1 MRTRAKRRFN
11 YGRAA
16 FMVFGVCAV
25 AFVLTN
31 ALVKIAYL
39 QGGEG
44 LMLGERLKSPLQYYV
59 IRVYNGTW
67 TEQDKRILLEAMQKA
82 SARTRKGVFCAL
94 AAGDYYDMEIMSK
107 RKALQVLTHSQS

>member
-16 FMVFGVCAV
+16 FMVFSVCAV

-39 QGGEG
+39 QG
-44 LMLGERLKSPLQYYV
+44 
-59 IRVYNGTW
+59 
-67 TEQDKRILLEAMQKA
+67 
-82 SARTRKGVFCAL
+82 AR
-94 AAGDYYDMEIMSK
+94 
-107 RKALQVLTHSQS
+107 